1 MLKGP
6 QRAFLTETVSCEH
19 SAAGGSAGNHLR
31 SRRNAM
37 EQIWHLPAAAM
48 WGFLLS
54 LAYQRVSSDF
64 RALCFHLG

>member
-6 QRAFLTETVSCEH
+6 QRAFLTETVSCER
-19 SAAGGSAGNHLR
+19 SAGGSAGNHLR
-31 SRRNAM
+31 SRRNAT